1 MSAGRD
7 QRLAPATLAWGRRE
21 ATTAGAGV
29 PEPGTA
35 GPRSFTTHL
44 PFKRS
49 PQMRGCGLYCLH
61 KLLCFRALQFPS
73 KGPSEIPQ
81 GPLGCRDCHSA
92 QFQTASDTRVGVQG
106 SPPDPVG
113 SCASAPRRWL
123 RPDRPLEP
131 PARPNSRPCL
141 PAAPRANNRHTR
153 GRGRARPRAPPTTPT
168 ARPGNREPGTP
179 APPRWC
185 PPSARGCQRA
195 PALRPRA
202 RRARPARALTFSV
215 SLSFTVGSGVLVD
228 ILLHFTSAQCE
239 GETKQHGLGGAAT
252 ASSSALRFRS
262 GGCPQR

>member
-81 GPLGCRDCHSA
+81 GPLGRRDCHSA

-168 ARPGNREPGTP
+168 ARPGNREPGTGNARA
-179 APPRWC
+179 APLVPTV
-185 PPSARGCQRA
+185 
-195 PALRPRA
+195 RPRLP
-202 RRARPARALTFSV
+202 ARPGPATPSSAGTAGAGTYVLSV
-215 SLSFTVGSGVLVD
+215 SFIHRWQRGPSG
-228 ILLHFTSAQCE
+228 HFTSLHFCTMR
-239 GETKQHGLGGAAT
+239 G
-252 ASSSALRFRS
+252 
-262 GGCPQR
+262 